1 MNNILLCMILIA
13 QIWNFRQG
21 MFELTVL
28 KHRETSM
35 RSEFVMIKQTVSE
48 LQYELETLKERLSVK

>member
-13 QIWNFRQG
+13 QIWNFREG